1 MTLGN
6 GSEAPGGTLAGIA
19 RIAESHAALG
29 RLPAPQLPDF
39 PGVCNTSSS
48 VVFELLKRSCCR
60 GVGLFHSLRRGMRKS
75 EPL

>member
-6 GSEAPGGTLAGIA
+6 GSEAPRGTLAGIA

-48 VVFELLKRSCCR
+48 VVFEL
-60 GVGLFHSLRRGMRKS
+60 
-75 EPL
+75 